1 LLTRSL
7 EENSGTTVEILEL
20 SRIDL
25 GHLEDGD
32 PDTDDKK
39 SQNNGENLT
48 GGGFETFEED
58 LEERY

>member
-1 LLTRSL
+1 LLPRSL
-7 EENSGTTVEILEL
+7 EKNGGATVEILKL

-39 SQNNGENLT
+39 CHDDGENLT
-48 GGGFETFEED
+48 CGRFEAFEED
-58 LEERY
+58 LEECY